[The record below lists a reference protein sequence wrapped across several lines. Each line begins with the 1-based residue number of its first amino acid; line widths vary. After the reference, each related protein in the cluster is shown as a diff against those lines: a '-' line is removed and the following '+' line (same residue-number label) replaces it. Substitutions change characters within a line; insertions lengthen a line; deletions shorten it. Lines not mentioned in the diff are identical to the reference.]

1 MSSDNRSALFSSATD
16 NWPTPQDFYD
26 RLNDEFNFELDVCSS
41 RANHKAPFYF
51 ALDHEDAARRD
62 GLEADWSDGG
72 ATGAVWMNPPYG
84 KTIRAWMAKAFETAH
99 STGRTVVCLVPVRSS
114 SLWWHDL
121 VLDTGAEVRYVK
133 GRLTFGDAT
142 NTAAF
147 GSAVVIYRPSDVV
160 GTPGVVSTMVNK
172 VKPPKTPAAPVA
184 AREESAAHQVPSVSA
199 KRAGLGG
206 HTGAVTRR
214 VNASLGRD
222 GATSPGAGAQLTGSD
237 VDRSGGGT
245 GGRAAEDTAEH
256 RADPLGTRPGSA
268 GPESVVA
275 LDGPAPRRSSS
286 GRRVHGWQHA
296 TARHQ
301 YQS

>member
-1 MSSDNRSALFSSATD
+1 MSSDNRSALYSSATD

-26 RLNDEFNFELDVCSS
+26 RLNTEFNFELDVCSS

-51 ALDHEDAARRD
+51 ALDHTDAARRD
-62 GLEADWSDGG
+62 GLEADWSDSG
-72 ATGAVWMNPPYG
+72 ATGTVWMNPPYG

-172 VKPPKTPAAPVA
+172 VKPPKTPAAPVL
-184 AREESAAHQVPSVSA
+184 AREESAVRQVSSVSA
-199 KRAGLGG
+199 ERAGLGG
-206 HTGAVTRR
+206 RTGAPTRS
-214 VNASLGRD
+214 VNASRGRD
-222 GATSPGAGAQLTGSD
+222 DAALCSAGAQVAASD
-237 VDRSGGGT
+237 IDRSGGGT
-245 GGRAAEDTAEH
+245 GGRRAKDTAEQS
-256 RADPLGTRPGSA
+256 ADPVGRRPGSA

-275 LDGPAPRRSSS
+275 LHGPAPRRSSS
-286 GRRVHGWQHA
+286 GRGVHGWRHA

-301 YQS
+301 YQA